1 MSSLSKIVLYRDQF
15 GKWNVRKK
23 SHQIVVNEML
33 VEDQKFL
40 IMRYIYK
47 YFKILNCDFLKIT
60 GEIMVLIEEGD
71 L

>member
-1 MSSLSKIVLYRDQF
+1 MEKIVLYRDQF

-33 VEDQKFL
+33 VEDQEFL
-40 IMRYIYK
+40 IMYI